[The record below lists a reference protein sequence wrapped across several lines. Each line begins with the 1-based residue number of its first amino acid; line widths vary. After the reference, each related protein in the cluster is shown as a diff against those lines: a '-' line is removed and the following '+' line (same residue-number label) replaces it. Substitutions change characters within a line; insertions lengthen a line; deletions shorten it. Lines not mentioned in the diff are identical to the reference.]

1 MVLHSWAAPNAA
13 AEMKA
18 VRSSKMFFNIS
29 FVWVGI
35 MVVVMVVLVVMV
47 PRWKSMTQW
56 GRFRLRI
63 VVVIQISR
71 IIVWAYLWIGS
82 VKVKQGKEEKWR
94 EKGNIRFL

>member
-1 MVLHSWAAPNAA
+1 
-13 AEMKA
+13 
-18 VRSSKMFFNIS
+18 
-29 FVWVGI
+29 

-47 PRWKSMTQW
+47 PGWKSMTQW

-94 EKGNIRFL
+94 EKGSIRFL